1 MNLDE
6 LLECAL
12 EAANIGAAEL
22 QKHFRGP
29 LQIDTKTSAADYVT
43 NADLAS
49 ETAVRAAIR
58 DRRPNDAITGEEF
71 AAQAGTNAEFY
82 WSIDPL
88 DGTVNFTRGF
98 PNWATSVGVKSL
110 VTGEWLAG
118 AVVAPALGLTYFA
131 KRGGGAWVIR
141 GENKAKLHGPDAS
154 REAKIIAT
162 GFSYSADERVE
173 QFQKLQSLMVDYVD
187 VRRIGAAALDMCWV
201 AEGSIDAYYEAGIK
215 EYDWAAA
222 MVIAEEAGLQV
233 HRPEFARDPA
243 IVARDV
249 SRFNER
255 LQE

>member
-58 DRRPNDAITGEEF
+58 DLRPNDAITGEEF

-141 GENKAKLHGPDAS
+141 GESKTQLHGPDAT
-154 REAKIIAT
+154 RAAKIIAT
-162 GFSYSADERVE
+162 GFSYSAEVRMK
-173 QFQKLQSLMVDYVD
+173 QFAKLTSLMPDFVDL
-187 VRRIGAAALDMCWV
+187 RRMGAAALDMCAV
-201 AEGSIDAYYEAGIK
+201 AEGSIDVYYEADIK

-233 HRPEFARDPA
+233 RRPEFVGDLAV
-243 IVARDV
+243 VAKDV
-249 SRFNER
+249 SVF
-255 LQE
+255 

>member
-22 QKHFRGP
+22 LKNFRGP

-49 ETAVRAAIR
+49 EAAVRAAIR

-71 AAQAGTNAEFY
+71 AAQAGTNAEYY

-141 GENKAKLHGPDAS
+141 GERKTQLHGPDAT
-154 REAKIIAT
+154 RETKIIAT
-162 GFSYSADERVE
+162 GFSYSAEERVE
-173 QFQKLQSLMVDYVD
+173 QFAKLVTLMPDFVDL
-187 VRRIGAAALDMCWV
+187 RRMGAAALDICAV
-201 AEGSIDAYYEAGIK
+201 AEGSIDVYYEPGIK
-215 EYDWAAA
+215 EWDWAAA
-222 MVIAEEAGLQV
+222 MIIAEEAGLQV
-233 HRPEFARDPA
+233 RRPEFVGDLAV
-243 IVARDV
+243 VARDV
-249 SRFNER
+249 STY
-255 LQE
+255 

>member
-141 GENKAKLHGPDAS
+141 GESKTQLHGPDAN
-154 REAKIIAT
+154 RAAKIIAT
-162 GFSYSADERVE
+162 GFSYSAEVRMK
-173 QFQKLQSLMVDYVD
+173 QFAKLTSLMPDFVDL
-187 VRRIGAAALDMCWV
+187 RRMGAAALDMCAV
-201 AEGSIDAYYEAGIK
+201 AEGSIDVYYEADIK

-233 HRPEFARDPA
+233 RRPEFVGDLAV
-243 IVARDV
+243 VASNI
-249 SRFNER
+249 SRFN
-255 LQE
+255 

>member
-29 LQIDTKTSAADYVT
+29 LQIDIKTSAADYVT

-98 PNWATSVGVKSL
+98 PNWATSIGVKSL

-118 AVVAPALGLTYFA
+118 AVVAPAMGLTYFA

-141 GENKAKLHGPDAS
+141 GESKTQLHGPDAS
-154 REAKIIAT
+154 RAAKIIAT
-162 GFSYSADERVE
+162 GFSYSADVRMK
-173 QFQKLQSLMVDYVD
+173 QFAKLTSLMPDFVDL
-187 VRRIGAAALDMCWV
+187 RRMGAAALDMCAV
-201 AEGSIDAYYEAGIK
+201 AEGSIDVYYEADIK

-233 HRPEFARDPA
+233 RRPEFVGDLAV
-243 IVARDV
+243 VAKDV
-249 SRFNER
+249 SDF
-255 LQE
+255 

>member
-1 MNLDE
+1 MNLAE

-22 QKHFRGP
+22 QKHFRGQ

-58 DRRPNDAITGEEF
+58 DRRPHDAITGEEF

-118 AVVAPALGLTYFA
+118 AVVAPALGLTYYA
-131 KRGGGAWVIR
+131 KRGGGAWVNR
-141 GENKAKLHGPDAS
+141 GESKTQLHGPDAN
-154 REAKIIAT
+154 RAAKIIAT
-162 GFSYSADERVE
+162 GFSYSAEVRMK
-173 QFQKLQSLMVDYVD
+173 QFAKLTSLMPDFVDL
-187 VRRIGAAALDMCWV
+187 RRMGAAALDMCAV
-201 AEGSIDAYYEAGIK
+201 AEGSIDVYYEADIK

-233 HRPEFARDPA
+233 RRPEFVGDLAV
-243 IVARDV
+243 VARDI
-249 SRFNER
+249 SRFN
-255 LQE
+255 